1 MMSRSTL
8 FLAAMLVLATVL
20 AAIGP
25 AAAGPL
31 EDGQEA
37 YRRKNYT
44 RAFSLLRPEAERGQ
58 ARAQYLLGRLYEDGF
73 GVEQNYGE
81 AARWYRAAAEQG
93 DPLAQHALSV
103 FYAVGWGVAADPA
116 ESVKWLRR
124 SAEQGYYYAENDLG
138 SRYRMGRGV
147 PQDDSLAYMWLDVA
161 AENAPE
167 AVKGVITKARDEV
180 GQAMTPQAV
189 TRAKELAARC
199 RQSGYKS
206 CG

>member
-1 MMSRSTL
+1 MRRL
-8 FLAAMLVLATVL
+8 LPFVAAMLVLAVVS
-20 AAIGP
+20 P
-25 AAAGPL
+25 AGAGPF

-37 YRRKNYT
+37 FRRKNYT
-44 RAFSLLRPEAERGQ
+44 QAFTLLRPDAERGQ
-58 ARAQYLLGRLYEDGF
+58 PRAQYLVGRMYEDGF

-81 AARWYRAAAEQG
+81 AARWYRASAEQG

-138 SRYRMGRGV
+138 SRYRTGRGV
-147 PQDDSLAYMWLDVA
+147 PQDNGLAYMWFDLA
-161 AENAPE
+161 AGNAPE
-167 AVKGVITKARDEV
+167 SVKGVITRARDEV
-180 GQAMTPQAV
+180 GQSMTAQAIA
-189 TRAKELAARC
+189 RARELAARC
-199 RQSGYKS
+199 RQSGYKN

>member
-1 MMSRSTL
+1 MTSRSIL
-8 FLAAMLVLATVL
+8 FLAAMLMLATGPTAV
-20 AAIGP
+20 GP

-58 ARAQYLLGRLYEDGF
+58 ARAQYLVGRLYEDGF
-73 GVEQNYGE
+73 GVEQNYSE

-124 SAEQGYYYAENDLG
+124 SAEQGYYYAQNDLG
-138 SRYRMGRGV
+138 SRYRTGRGV
-147 PQDDSLAYMWLDVA
+147 PQSNELAYLWLDLA
-161 AENAPE
+161 TDNAPE

-180 GQAMTPQAV
+180 GEAMTSQAIAQ
-189 TRAKELAARC
+189 AKGMAARC
-199 RQSGYKS
+199 KQSGYKS

>member
-1 MMSRSTL
+1 MTRLIL
-8 FLAAMLVLATVL
+8 FLAAMLVLA
-20 AAIGP
+20 AAP
-25 AAAGPL
+25 EANAGPL

-37 YRRKNYT
+37 YQRKNYS

-58 ARAQYLLGRLYEDGF
+58 AKAQYLVGRMYEDGF

-138 SRYRMGRGV
+138 SRYRLGRGV
-147 PQDDSLAYMWLDVA
+147 PQDNGLAYLWLDLA

-167 AVKGVITKARDEV
+167 SVKSVITKARDEV
-180 GQAMTPQAV
+180 GQAMTPQAIA
-189 TRAKELAARC
+189 RAKELAARC
-199 RQSGYKS
+199 KQSGYKS

>member
-1 MMSRSTL
+1 MLSRSSPLVAT
-8 FLAAMLVLATVL
+8 ALVLAIGL
-20 AAIGP
+20 ATIGA

-44 RAFSLLRPEAERGQ
+44 QAFSLLRPEAERGQ
-58 ARAQYLLGRLYEDGF
+58 ARAQYLVGRLYEDGF

-124 SAEQGYYYAENDLG
+124 SAEQGYYYAGNDLG

-147 PQDDSLAYMWLDVA
+147 PQDDGLAYMWLDLAV
-161 AENAPE
+161 ENAPD
-167 AVKGVITKARDEV
+167 AVKGVISKARDEV
-180 GQAMTPQAV
+180 GEAMTPEEIA
-189 TRAKELAARC
+189 RAREQAARC
-199 RQSGYKS
+199 KQSGYKS

>member
-1 MMSRSTL
+1 MIRSTL
-8 FLAAMLVLATVL
+8 LLAAVLVLA
-20 AAIGP
+20 
-25 AAAGPL
+25 AAGSAIAGPF

-37 YRRKNYT
+37 FRRKNYS

-58 ARAQYLLGRLYEDGF
+58 PRAQYLVGRMYENGF

-138 SRYRMGRGV
+138 SRYRLGRGV
-147 PQDDSLAYMWLDVA
+147 PQDNGLAYMWLDVA
-161 AENAPE
+161 AGNAPE
-167 AVKGVITKARDEV
+167 SVKGVITKARDEV
-180 GQAMTPQAV
+180 GQAMTPQAIA
-189 TRAKELAARC
+189 RAKEQAARC
-199 RQSGYKS
+199 KQSNYKT
-206 CG
+206 CE

>member
-1 MMSRSTL
+1 MTRSIL
-8 FLAAMLVLATVL
+8 FLAALLVLAAVPM
-20 AAIGP
+20 AN
-25 AAAGPL
+25 AGPL

-37 YRRKNYT
+37 YRRKNYS
-44 RAFSLLRPEAERGQ
+44 RAFSLLRPEAERGEAQ
-58 ARAQYLLGRLYEDGF
+58 AQYLVGRLYEDGF

-93 DPLAQHALSV
+93 DPFAQHALSV

-138 SRYRMGRGV
+138 SRYRLGRGV
-147 PQDDSLAYMWLDVA
+147 PQDNNLAYLWLDLA
-161 AENAPE
+161 AENAPDS
-167 AVKGVITKARDEV
+167 VKSVITKARDEV
-180 GQAMTPQAV
+180 GQAMTPQAIA
-189 TRAKELAARC
+189 RARELAARC
-199 RQSGYKS
+199 KQSGYKS